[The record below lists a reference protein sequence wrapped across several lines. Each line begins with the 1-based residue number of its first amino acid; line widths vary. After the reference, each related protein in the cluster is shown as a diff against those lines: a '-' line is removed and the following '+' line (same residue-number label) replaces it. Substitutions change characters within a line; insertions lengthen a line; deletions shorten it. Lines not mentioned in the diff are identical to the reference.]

1 MALNRFG
8 LLFAI
13 LLTCLSVTSA
23 YADSLE
29 NALVKAA
36 PGADAKVIAL
46 AVRATQCSRA
56 QGVAP
61 AQRLAVIDYSLPST
75 EQRLWVF
82 DLKRRKL
89 LFHELVAHGRNSGEN
104 MATLFSNRNESH
116 ATSLGLFRTR
126 QSYLGQNGYSLR
138 MEGLEPGFND
148 NAFDRAIVI
157 HGAPYVSPVLA
168 RANGRIGRSL
178 GCPAVRP
185 AIAHRLI
192 DSMKDGQL
200 LFSYYPDQ
208 RWLKSSS
215 YINCG
220 GDTVASREKSTSS
233 QKTTPNLSKL
243 QSSPQPAESTA
254 R

>member
-116 ATSLGLFRTR
+116 ATSLGLFRTQ

-215 YINCG
+215 YINCS
-220 GDTVASREKSTSS
+220 GDTVASREKSTS
-233 QKTTPNLSKL
+233 
-243 QSSPQPAESTA
+243 
-254 R
+254 RR

>member
-1 MALNRFG
+1 MALIRSG

-13 LLTCLSVTSA
+13 LLTSLSVTSA

-36 PGADAKVIAL
+36 PDANAKVIAL
-46 AVRATQCSRA
+46 AVRASQCSRS
-56 QGVAP
+56 QGKPA

-104 MATLFSNRNESH
+104 MATLFSNKNESH
-116 ATSLGLFRTR
+116 ATSLGLFRTQ
-126 QSYLGQNGYSLR
+126 QSYRGQNGYSLR

-185 AIAHRLI
+185 AIAQKLI

-220 GDTVASREKSTSS
+220 GSTVASSD
-233 QKTTPNLSKL
+233 KTTSR
-243 QSSPQPAESTA
+243 Q
-254 R
+254 

>member
-1 MALNRFG
+1 MALHRFG
-8 LLFAI
+8 LPLTAL
-13 LLTCLSVTSA
+13 LLTSAFLPAA

-29 NALVKAA
+29 IALAKAA
-36 PGADAKVIAL
+36 PNANAKVIAL
-46 AVRATQCSRA
+46 AVRATQCTRA
-56 QGVAP
+56 QGAAP

-82 DLKRRKL
+82 DLKKRTL

-104 MATLFSNRNESH
+104 MATQFSNQNESY
-116 ATSLGLFRTR
+116 ATSLGLFRT
-126 QSYLGQNGYSLR
+126 QESYLGSNGYSLR

-148 NAFDRAIVI
+148 NAFERAIVI

-220 GDTVASREKSTSS
+220 SGTVASSEQATKR
-233 QKTTPNLSKL
+233 Q
-243 QSSPQPAESTA
+243 
-254 R
+254 

>member
-1 MALNRFG
+1 MAPDRFG
-8 LLFAI
+8 CLMTALLLIAFFTLPA
-13 LLTCLSVTSA
+13 A

-29 NALVKAA
+29 AALIKAA
-36 PGADAKVIAL
+36 PDANAKVIAL
-46 AVRATQCSRA
+46 AVRASQCSRTRSA
-56 QGVAP
+56 AP
-61 AQRLAVIDYSLPST
+61 AQRLAIIDYSLPST
-75 EQRLWVF
+75 AQRLWVF
-82 DLKRRKL
+82 DLKQRKL

-104 MATLFSNRNESH
+104 MARQFSNQNASY
-116 ATSLGLFRTR
+116 ATSLGLYRT
-126 QSYLGQNGYSLR
+126 QSSYVGQNGYSLR

-148 NAFDRAIVI
+148 NAFERAIVI

-185 AIAHRLI
+185 AIAHQLI

-208 RWLKSSS
+208 RWLTSSS

-220 GDTVASREKSTSS
+220 NATVADSSRPT
-233 QKTTPNLSKL
+233 Q
-243 QSSPQPAESTA
+243 
-254 R
+254 

>member
-56 QGVAP
+56 QGIAP

-104 MATLFSNRNESH
+104 MATLFSNQNESY
-116 ATSLGLFRTR
+116 ATSLGLFRT
-126 QSYLGQNGYSLR
+126 QESYRGQNGYSLR

-148 NAFDRAIVI
+148 NAYDRAIVI

-220 GDTVASREKSTSS
+220 SDTVASREKSTSR
-233 QKTTPNLSKL
+233 Q
-243 QSSPQPAESTA
+243 
-254 R
+254 

>member
-8 LLFAI
+8 FLCSAL
-13 LLTCLSVTSA
+13 LLTATSIPLA
-23 YADSLE
+23 YADSLAA
-29 NALVKAA
+29 ALAKAA
-36 PGADAKVIAL
+36 PGANANVIGL
-46 AVRATQCSRA
+46 AVRATQCSIA
-56 QGVAP
+56 QGAAP
-61 AQRLAVIDYSLPST
+61 VQRLAVIDYSLPST

-82 DLKRRKL
+82 DLKKRKL

-104 MATLFSNRNESH
+104 MAVNFSNQNESF
-116 ATSLGLFRTR
+116 ATSLGLYRT
-126 QSYLGQNGYSLR
+126 QASYVGQNGYSLR

-157 HGAPYVSPVLA
+157 HGAPYVSPKLA
-168 RANGRIGRSL
+168 KINGRIGRSL

-208 RWLKSSS
+208 RWLKTSSFV
-215 YINCG
+215 NCG
-220 GDTVASREKSTSS
+220 SGTMAGVAGV
-233 QKTTPNLSKL
+233 KTT
-243 QSSPQPAESTA
+243 

>member
-1 MALNRFG
+1 MALIRFG

-56 QGVAP
+56 QGIAP

-116 ATSLGLFRTR
+116 ATSLGLFRT
-126 QSYLGQNGYSLR
+126 QESYRGQNGYSLR

-148 NAFDRAIVI
+148 NAYDRAIVI

-220 GDTVASREKSTSS
+220 DTVASREKSTSS
-233 QKTTPNLSKL
+233 QKATPNLSKL
-243 QSSPQPAESTA
+243 
-254 R
+254 

>member
-1 MALNRFG
+1 MALDRFRFLITA
-8 LLFAI
+8 LLLICA
-13 LLTCLSVTSA
+13 SVPAA

-29 NALVKAA
+29 AALVKAA
-36 PGADAKVIAL
+36 PDANAKVIAL
-46 AVRATQCSRA
+46 AVRAVQCTRTQGA
-56 QGVAP
+56 AP

-82 DLKRRKL
+82 DLKKRKL

-104 MATLFSNRNESH
+104 MAVKFSNQNESF
-116 ATSLGLFRTR
+116 ATSLGLYRT
-126 QSYLGQNGYSLR
+126 QSSYVGQNGYSLR

-148 NAFDRAIVI
+148 NAFERAIVI

-185 AIAHRLI
+185 AIAHKLI

-215 YINCG
+215 FVNCG
-220 GDTVASREKSTSS
+220 GATVADASGSHKS
-233 QKTTPNLSKL
+233 
-243 QSSPQPAESTA
+243 
-254 R
+254 

>member
-1 MALNRFG
+1 MALHRFG
-8 LLFAI
+8 LTALLLTSAI
-13 LLTCLSVTSA
+13 LPSA

-29 NALVKAA
+29 VALAKAA
-36 PGADAKVIAL
+36 PNANAKVIAL
-46 AVRATQCSRA
+46 AVRATQCTRA
-56 QGVAP
+56 QGSVP

-82 DLKRRKL
+82 DLKKRKL

-104 MATLFSNRNESH
+104 MTTQFSNQNESF
-116 ATSLGLFRTR
+116 ATSLGLYRTR
-126 QSYLGQNGYSLR
+126 QSYVGKNGYSLR

-220 GDTVASREKSTSS
+220 GGTVASSDKVTSR
-233 QKTTPNLSKL
+233 Q
-243 QSSPQPAESTA
+243 
-254 R
+254 

>member
-1 MALNRFG
+1 MALLRFG
-8 LLFAI
+8 I
-13 LLTCLSVTSA
+13 LLPGLLLTAMFIPSA
-23 YADSLE
+23 YADSLAA
-29 NALVKAA
+29 ALIKAA
-36 PGADAKVIAL
+36 PQADAKVINL
-46 AVRATQCSRA
+46 AVRASQCSIA
-56 QGVAP
+56 QGAAP
-61 AQRLAVIDYSLPST
+61 VQRLAVIDYSLPST
-75 EQRLWVF
+75 QQRLWVF
-82 DLKRRKL
+82 DLKKRKL

-104 MATLFSNRNESH
+104 MAVNFSNQNESF
-116 ATSLGLFRTR
+116 ATSLGLYRTQ
-126 QSYLGQNGYSLR
+126 QSYVGQNGYSLR

-185 AIAHRLI
+185 AIAHKLI
-192 DSMKDGQL
+192 DSMKGGQL

-208 RWLKSSS
+208 RWLKTSS

-220 GDTVASREKSTSS
+220 SGTMATAEKSTS
-233 QKTTPNLSKL
+233 K
-243 QSSPQPAESTA
+243 

>member
-1 MALNRFG
+1 MALLRFG
-8 LLFAI
+8 I
-13 LLTCLSVTSA
+13 LLPGLLLTAMFIPSA
-23 YADSLE
+23 YADSLAA
-29 NALVKAA
+29 ALIKAA
-36 PGADAKVIAL
+36 PQADARVINL
-46 AVRATQCSRA
+46 AVRASQCSIA
-56 QGVAP
+56 QGAAP
-61 AQRLAVIDYSLPST
+61 VQRLAVIDYSLPST
-75 EQRLWVF
+75 QQRLWVF
-82 DLKRRKL
+82 DLKKRKL

-104 MATLFSNRNESH
+104 MAVNFSNQNESF
-116 ATSLGLFRTR
+116 ATSLGLYRTQ
-126 QSYLGQNGYSLR
+126 QSYVGQNGYSLR

-185 AIAHRLI
+185 AIAHKLI
-192 DSMKDGQL
+192 DSMKGGQL

-208 RWLKSSS
+208 RWLKTSS

-220 GDTVASREKSTSS
+220 SGTMATAEQSTS
-233 QKTTPNLSKL
+233 K
-243 QSSPQPAESTA
+243 

>member
-1 MALNRFG
+1 MALDRFG
-8 LLFAI
+8 FLITALL
-13 LLTCLSVTSA
+13 LSSTSVTAA

-29 NALVKAA
+29 AALVKAA
-36 PGADAKVIAL
+36 PDANAKVIAL
-46 AVRATQCSRA
+46 AVRASQCSLA
-56 QGVAP
+56 QGAAP
-61 AQRLAVIDYSLPST
+61 VQRLAVIDYSLPST

-82 DLKRRKL
+82 DLKQRKL

-104 MATLFSNRNESH
+104 MAVKFSNQNESF
-116 ATSLGLFRTR
+116 ATSLGLYRT
-126 QSYLGQNGYSLR
+126 QSSYVGQNGYSLR

-168 RANGRIGRSL
+168 RVNGRIGRSL

-185 AIAHRLI
+185 AIAHKLI

-208 RWLKSSS
+208 RWLKKSS

-220 GDTVASREKSTSS
+220 SGTVASTAKPST
-233 QKTTPNLSKL
+233 N
-243 QSSPQPAESTA
+243 

>member
-1 MALNRFG
+1 MALDRFG
-8 LLFAI
+8 FLFTAL
-13 LLTCLSVTSA
+13 LLTSVSVPAA

-29 NALVKAA
+29 AALLKAA
-36 PGADAKVIAL
+36 PDANAKVIGL
-46 AVRATQCSRA
+46 AVRATQCSLA
-56 QGVAP
+56 QGKAP
-61 AQRLAVIDYSLPST
+61 VQRLAVIDYSLPST

-82 DLKRRKL
+82 DLKKRKL

-104 MATLFSNRNESH
+104 MAVKFSNQNESF
-116 ATSLGLFRTR
+116 ATSLGLYRT
-126 QSYLGQNGYSLR
+126 QSSYVGQNGYSLR

-148 NAFDRAIVI
+148 NALERAIVI

-185 AIAHRLI
+185 AIAHKLI

-220 GDTVASREKSTSS
+220 GGTVAATSTPGTN
-233 QKTTPNLSKL
+233 Q
-243 QSSPQPAESTA
+243 
-254 R
+254 

>member
-1 MALNRFG
+1 MALLRIG
-8 LLFAI
+8 LPFAALI
-13 LLTCLSVTSA
+13 LTAMSVPSA
-23 YADSLE
+23 YADSLAA
-29 NALVKAA
+29 ALVKAA
-36 PGADAKVIAL
+36 PSADAKVIDL
-46 AVRATQCSRA
+46 AVRASKCSIA
-56 QGVAP
+56 QGRAP
-61 AQRLAVIDYSLPST
+61 VQRLAIIDYSLPST

-82 DLKRRKL
+82 DLKKRKL

-104 MATLFSNRNESH
+104 MAVNFSNQNESF
-116 ATSLGLFRTR
+116 ATSLGLYRT
-126 QSYLGQNGYSLR
+126 QSSYVGQNGYSLR

-148 NAFDRAIVI
+148 NAYDRAIVI
-157 HGAPYVSPVLA
+157 HGAPYVSPMLA
-168 RANGRIGRSL
+168 RVNGRIGRSL

-220 GDTVASREKSTSS
+220 SGTVASAFK
-233 QKTTPNLSKL
+233 PNKG
-243 QSSPQPAESTA
+243 
-254 R
+254 

>member
-1 MALNRFG
+1 
-8 LLFAI
+8 
-13 LLTCLSVTSA
+13 
-23 YADSLE
+23 
-29 NALVKAA
+29 
-36 PGADAKVIAL
+36 
-46 AVRATQCSRA
+46 
-56 QGVAP
+56 
-61 AQRLAVIDYSLPST
+61 
-75 EQRLWVF
+75 
-82 DLKRRKL
+82 
-89 LFHELVAHGRNSGEN
+89 
-104 MATLFSNRNESH
+104 
-116 ATSLGLFRTR
+116 
-126 QSYLGQNGYSLR
+126 LR

-148 NAFDRAIVI
+148 NAYDRAIVI

-233 QKTTPNLSKL
+233 QKATSNLSKL
-243 QSSPQPAESTA
+243 
-254 R
+254 

>member
-1 MALNRFG
+1 
-8 LLFAI
+8 
-13 LLTCLSVTSA
+13 
-23 YADSLE
+23 
-29 NALVKAA
+29 
-36 PGADAKVIAL
+36 
-46 AVRATQCSRA
+46 
-56 QGVAP
+56 
-61 AQRLAVIDYSLPST
+61 
-75 EQRLWVF
+75 LWVF
-82 DLKRRKL
+82 DLKKRKL

-104 MATLFSNRNESH
+104 MAVKFSNQNESF
-116 ATSLGLFRTR
+116 ATSLGLYRT
-126 QSYLGQNGYSLR
+126 QSSYVGQNGYSLR

-148 NAFDRAIVI
+148 NAYERAIVI

-185 AIAHRLI
+185 AIAHKLI

-220 GDTVASREKSTSS
+220 GGTVAAASTPGTN
-233 QKTTPNLSKL
+233 Q
-243 QSSPQPAESTA
+243 
-254 R
+254 

>member
-1 MALNRFG
+1 MPLQRFG
-8 LLFAI
+8 F
-13 LLTCLSVTSA
+13 LLTALLLTSVCIPAA

-29 NALVKAA
+29 VALAKAA
-36 PGADAKVIAL
+36 PKANAKVIAL
-46 AVRATQCSRA
+46 AVRATQCTRA
-56 QGVAP
+56 QGAAP

-82 DLKRRKL
+82 DLKKRKL

-104 MATLFSNRNESH
+104 MATWFSNQNESF
-116 ATSLGLFRTR
+116 ATSIGLFRT
-126 QSYLGQNGYSLR
+126 QESYRGQNGYSLR

-220 GDTVASREKSTSS
+220 GGTVASSDKPTKR
-233 QKTTPNLSKL
+233 Q
-243 QSSPQPAESTA
+243 
-254 R
+254 

>member
-82 DLKRRKL
+82 DLKQRKL

-116 ATSLGLFRTR
+116 ATSLGLFRT
-126 QSYLGQNGYSLR
+126 QESYLGQNGYSLR

-148 NAFDRAIVI
+148 NAYDRAIVI

-220 GDTVASREKSTSS
+220 GDTVASREKPTSN
-233 QKTTPNLSKL
+233 QKATPNLSKL
-243 QSSPQPAESTA
+243 
-254 R
+254 

>member
-1 MALNRFG
+1 MALLRFG
-8 LLFAI
+8 LLLPGL
-13 LLTCLSVTSA
+13 LLTAMFVPSA
-23 YADSLE
+23 YADSLAA
-29 NALVKAA
+29 ALIKAA
-36 PGADAKVIAL
+36 PQADAKVINL
-46 AVRATQCSRA
+46 AVRASQCSIA
-56 QGVAP
+56 QGAAP
-61 AQRLAVIDYSLPST
+61 VQRLAVIDYSLPST
-75 EQRLWVF
+75 QQRLWVF
-82 DLKRRKL
+82 DLKKRKL

-104 MATLFSNRNESH
+104 MAVNFSNQNESF
-116 ATSLGLFRTR
+116 ATSLGLYRTQ
-126 QSYLGQNGYSLR
+126 QSYVGQNGYSLR

-185 AIAHRLI
+185 AIAHKLI
-192 DSMKDGQL
+192 DSMKGGQL

-220 GDTVASREKSTSS
+220 SGTVATAEKVTS
-233 QKTTPNLSKL
+233 K
-243 QSSPQPAESTA
+243 

>member
-1 MALNRFG
+1 MALDRFG
-8 LLFAI
+8 FLFTAL
-13 LLTCLSVTSA
+13 LLTITSVPSA
-23 YADSLE
+23 YADSLAA
-29 NALVKAA
+29 ALVKAA

-46 AVRATQCSRA
+46 AVRATQCTQA
-56 QGVAP
+56 QGAAP
-61 AQRLAVIDYSLPST
+61 AQRLAVIDYSMPST

-82 DLKRRKL
+82 DLKKRKL

-104 MATLFSNRNESH
+104 MAVNFSNQNESF
-116 ATSLGLFRTR
+116 ATSLGLYRT
-126 QSYLGQNGYSLR
+126 QSSYVGQNGYSLR

-220 GDTVASREKSTSS
+220 GATVATASKAST
-233 QKTTPNLSKL
+233 
-243 QSSPQPAESTA
+243 
-254 R
+254 RR

>member
-116 ATSLGLFRTR
+116 ATSLGLFRTQ

-233 QKTTPNLSKL
+233 QKATSNLSKL
-243 QSSPQPAESTA
+243 
-254 R
+254 

>member
-1 MALNRFG
+1 MALDRFG
-8 LLFAI
+8 FLITALL
-13 LLTCLSVTSA
+13 LSSMSVTAA

-29 NALVKAA
+29 AALVKAA
-36 PGADAKVIAL
+36 PDANAKVIAL
-46 AVRATQCSRA
+46 AVRASQCSLA
-56 QGVAP
+56 QGAAP
-61 AQRLAVIDYSLPST
+61 VQRLAVIDYSLPST

-82 DLKRRKL
+82 DLKQRKL

-104 MATLFSNRNESH
+104 MAVKFSNQNESF
-116 ATSLGLFRTR
+116 ATSLGLYRT
-126 QSYLGQNGYSLR
+126 QSSYVGQNGYSLR

-185 AIAHRLI
+185 AIAHKLI

-208 RWLKSSS
+208 RWLKKSS

-220 GDTVASREKSTSS
+220 SGTVASTAKPST
-233 QKTTPNLSKL
+233 N
-243 QSSPQPAESTA
+243 

>member
-1 MALNRFG
+1 M
-8 LLFAI
+8 
-13 LLTCLSVTSA
+13 
-23 YADSLE
+23 
-29 NALVKAA
+29 
-36 PGADAKVIAL
+36 IAL

-56 QGVAP
+56 QGIAP

-116 ATSLGLFRTR
+116 ATSLGLFRT
-126 QSYLGQNGYSLR
+126 QESYRGQNGYSLR

-233 QKTTPNLSKL
+233 QKTTSNLSKL
-243 QSSPQPAESTA
+243 
-254 R
+254 

>member
-1 MALNRFG
+1 MALHRFG
-8 LLFAI
+8 FLITAL
-13 LLTCLSVTSA
+13 LLTSAFIPTA
-23 YADSLE
+23 YAESLE
-29 NALVKAA
+29 VALAKAA
-36 PGADAKVIAL
+36 PNANAKVIAL
-46 AVRATQCSRA
+46 AVRATQCTRA
-56 QGVAP
+56 QGAAP

-82 DLKRRKL
+82 DLKKRKL

-104 MATLFSNRNESH
+104 MATQFSNQNESF
-116 ATSLGLFRTR
+116 ATSLGLFRT
-126 QSYLGQNGYSLR
+126 QESYRGQNGYSLR

-220 GDTVASREKSTSS
+220 SGTVASSDKVTKR
-233 QKTTPNLSKL
+233 Q
-243 QSSPQPAESTA
+243 
-254 R
+254 

>member
-46 AVRATQCSRA
+46 AVRATQCSLA
-56 QGVAP
+56 QGIAP

-116 ATSLGLFRTR
+116 ATSLGLFRT
-126 QSYLGQNGYSLR
+126 QESYLGQNGYSLR

-148 NAFDRAIVI
+148 NAYDRAIVI

-200 LFSYYPDQ
+200 LFSYYPDP

-220 GDTVASREKSTSS
+220 GGTVASREKSTSR
-233 QKTTPNLSKL
+233 Q
-243 QSSPQPAESTA
+243 
-254 R
+254 

>member
-13 LLTCLSVTSA
+13 LLTCLSVPSA

-56 QGVAP
+56 QGIAP

-116 ATSLGLFRTR
+116 ATSLGLFRT
-126 QSYLGQNGYSLR
+126 QESYLGQNGYSLR

-220 GDTVASREKSTSS
+220 SDTVASREKSTSR
-233 QKTTPNLSKL
+233 Q
-243 QSSPQPAESTA
+243 
-254 R
+254 

>member
-1 MALNRFG
+1 MALDRCGFSITA
-8 LLFAI
+8 L
-13 LLTCLSVTSA
+13 LLTAFTLPAA

-29 NALVKAA
+29 AALIKAA
-36 PGADAKVIAL
+36 PNANAKVIAL
-46 AVRATQCSRA
+46 AVRASQCSRA
-56 QGVAP
+56 QSAAP

-75 EQRLWVF
+75 AQRLWVF
-82 DLKRRKL
+82 DLKQRKL

-104 MATLFSNRNESH
+104 MARQFSNRNASF
-116 ATSLGLFRTR
+116 ATSLGLYRT
-126 QSYLGQNGYSLR
+126 QSSYVGQNGYSLR

-148 NAFDRAIVI
+148 NAFERAIVI
-157 HGAPYVSPVLA
+157 HGAPYVSPDLA

-185 AIAHRLI
+185 AIAHQLI

-220 GDTVASREKSTSS
+220 SATVAGS
-233 QKTTPNLSKL
+233 
-243 QSSPQPAESTA
+243 A
-254 R
+254 RPTGNH

>member
-1 MALNRFG
+1 MALDRFG
-8 LLFAI
+8 FLFTAL
-13 LLTCLSVTSA
+13 LLTSVSVPAA

-29 NALVKAA
+29 AALLKAA
-36 PGADAKVIAL
+36 PGANAKVIGL
-46 AVRATQCSRA
+46 AVRATQCSLA
-56 QGVAP
+56 QGKAP
-61 AQRLAVIDYSLPST
+61 VQRLAVIDYSLPST

-82 DLKRRKL
+82 DLKKRKL

-104 MATLFSNRNESH
+104 MAVKFSNQNESF
-116 ATSLGLFRTR
+116 ATSLGLYRT
-126 QSYLGQNGYSLR
+126 QSSYVGQNGYSLR

-148 NAFDRAIVI
+148 NAFERAIVI

-185 AIAHRLI
+185 AIAHKLI

-220 GDTVASREKSTSS
+220 GSTVAAASTPDTR
-233 QKTTPNLSKL
+233 Q
-243 QSSPQPAESTA
+243 
-254 R
+254 